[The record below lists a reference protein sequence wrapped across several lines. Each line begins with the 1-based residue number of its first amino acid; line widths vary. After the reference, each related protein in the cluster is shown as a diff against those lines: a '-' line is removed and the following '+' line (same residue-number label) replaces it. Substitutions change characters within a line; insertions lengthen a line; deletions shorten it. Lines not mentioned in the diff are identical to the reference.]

1 MHVFGRQL
9 AFLYRAKVVVL
20 RLLQFW
26 KALEH
31 KFVGAILVHLSPLLV
46 QVQSLA
52 RHAIVHKFGRL
63 ACSVPF
69 DVIGDL
75 AVSLRF

>member
-1 MHVFGRQL
+1 MQVLGWQFAL
-9 AFLYRAKVVVL
+9 LLCAKVVVL

-31 KFVGAILVHLSPLLV
+31 EFEGAILVHLSPLLV

-52 RHAIVHKFGRL
+52 RHSIVHKFGRR